1 MLSYRISTTRAFA
14 RVCVAS
20 LGAGLLACE
29 GSKPPA
35 ADSTAL
41 AMSAD
46 SSAACAAAIAAA
58 SAAAVPAATEGLK
71 VPESVRYDAALDA
84 YFISN
89 IDGVPSKKD
98 NNGFI
103 VRVDAA
109 NPTAQTVLVRGGEK
123 GVTLNAPKG
132 MVIIGDTL
140 WVSDIDAVRAFNKNT
155 GAVVATIEMKKMG
168 AIFLNDVAVGGDG
181 AIYITDTGVRF
192 SDSGEMTHP
201 GKDRI
206 FAITGR
212 TPSVAFASDSLLFNP
227 NGIAW
232 DDANARF
239 ILAPFGSPNISAWK
253 PGETT
258 VTTIASGPG
267 GFDGL
272 EVLADGRLLVT
283 SWADSSVNI
292 VTGATLTRLT
302 GGLESPAD
310 IGVDTK
316 RMHVA
321 VPLFNQGK
329 VRYLA
334 IPAK

>member
-46 SSAACAAAIAAA
+46 SSAARAAAIAAA
-58 SAAAVPAATEGLK
+58 IAAAVPAATEGLK

-132 MVIIGDTL
+132 MVIIGDT
-140 WVSDIDAVRAFNKNT
+140 
-155 GAVVATIEMKKMG
+155 
-168 AIFLNDVAVGGDG
+168 
-181 AIYITDTGVRF
+181 
-192 SDSGEMTHP
+192 P
-201 GKDRI
+201 
-206 FAITGR
+206 
-212 TPSVAFASDSLLFNP
+212 
-227 NGIAW
+227 
-232 DDANARF
+232 AR
-239 ILAPFGSPNISAWK
+239 LA
-253 PGETT
+253 
-258 VTTIASGPG
+258 
-267 GFDGL
+267 
-272 EVLADGRLLVT
+272 RLM
-283 SWADSSVNI
+283 
-292 VTGATLTRLT
+292 
-302 GGLESPAD
+302 P
-310 IGVDTK
+310 
-316 RMHVA
+316 
-321 VPLFNQGK
+321 
-329 VRYLA
+329 
-334 IPAK
+334 